1 MRPPEKPEWI
11 EIADKD
17 NAASPRKISKK
28 LPVIALVAA
37 AAIIGVGAVLGQ
49 TAEESPANATES
61 VAPKDSGPAK
71 VAEPVAIPSAK
82 EPVTPSAGSE
92 NVAPKATP
100 AVPRLKNPNIGT
112 LPTNRGEGDEYEG
125 DEYKSE
131 GDDD

>member
-37 AAIIGVGAVLGQ
+37 AAIIGAGTIFGQ
-49 TAEESPANATES
+49 IAEESPAHATES
-61 VAPKDSGPAK
+61 VAPKDSLPAK
-71 VAEPVAIPSAK
+71 VAEPVAIPTAK
-82 EPVTPSAGSE
+82 KA
-92 NVAPKATP
+92 VAPKATP
-100 AVPRLKNPNIGT
+100 EIPRLKNPIIGT

-125 DEYKSE
+125 DEYESE

>member
-37 AAIIGVGAVLGQ
+37 AAIIGAGAVFGQ
-49 TAEESPANATES
+49 IAEESPAHATES
-61 VAPKDSGPAK
+61 VAPKDSLPAK
-71 VAEPVAIPSAK
+71 VAEPVAIPIAK
-82 EPVTPSAGSE
+82 KAVASSAGSE

-100 AVPRLKNPNIGT
+100 EIPRLKNPTIGT
-112 LPTNRGEGDEYEG
+112 LPTNRGEGDEYE
-125 DEYKSE
+125 SE